1 LPASPTPPIPVK
13 LPVFPCT
20 AWLLLAL
27 LHPAPVSADAAV
39 GQRIDALS
47 QRIGQNPADQVLL
60 LQRAMAYA
68 ESNQPDLALADVLR
82 AEEAGDPVEAAFT
95 HGVLLYRA
103 GDYASALPYFN
114 RYLQAYP
121 QDRGS
126 LDYRARLLRD
136 TGKNREALAD
146 YETLLGLSDSLD
158 PGYYIAT
165 ARLLA
170 GLPDRGVDEA
180 LALLDKRVAQRG
192 PITPLQRYAIELEK
206 GRGNYQRAI
215 ERMARLDQRLKA
227 TPQWQVEVAELL
239 LMDARPGE
247 ALPYLSVAREQLES
261 GRTTAVRRELLATT
275 IRLQAEAQRAGSG
288 PGATR

>member
-1 LPASPTPPIPVK
+1 MKSSLLLSCAV
-13 LPVFPCT
+13 
-20 AWLLLAL
+20 LLLATL
-27 LHPAPVSADAAV
+27 LQPGPAAADAAV
-39 GQRIDALS
+39 TDRIGALS
-47 QRIGQNPADQVLL
+47 RRLEQTPYDQTLL
-60 LQRAMAYA
+60 LQRALAYA
-68 ESNQPDLALADVLR
+68 EDNQPDLALADVLR

-215 ERMARLDQRLKA
+215 ERMAGLDQRLKA

-247 ALPYLSVAREQLES
+247 ALPYLAVAREQLES
-261 GRTTAVRRELLATT
+261 GRPTALRRELLATT

-288 PGATR
+288 PGAAR

>member
-1 LPASPTPPIPVK
+1 MKSSLLLSCAV
-13 LPVFPCT
+13 
-20 AWLLLAL
+20 LLLATL
-27 LHPAPVSADAAV
+27 LQPGPAAADAAV
-39 GQRIDALS
+39 TDRIGALS
-47 QRIGQNPADQVLL
+47 RRLEQTPYDQTLL
-60 LQRAMAYA
+60 LQRALAYA
-68 ESNQPDLALADVLR
+68 EDNQPDLALADVLR

-215 ERMARLDQRLKA
+215 ERMAGLDQRLKA

-247 ALPYLSVAREQLES
+247 ALPYLAVAREQLES
-261 GRTTAVRRELLATT
+261 GRTTALRRELLATT

-288 PGATR
+288 PGAAR

>member
-1 LPASPTPPIPVK
+1 VK
-13 LPVFPCT
+13 SSLLLSCAV
-20 AWLLLAL
+20 LLLATL
-27 LHPAPVSADAAV
+27 LQPGPAAADAAV
-39 GQRIDALS
+39 TDRIGALS
-47 QRIGQNPADQVLL
+47 RRLEQTPYDQTLL
-60 LQRAMAYA
+60 LQRALAYA
-68 ESNQPDLALADVLR
+68 EDNQPDLALADVLR

-215 ERMARLDQRLKA
+215 ERMAGLDQRLKA

-247 ALPYLSVAREQLES
+247 ALPYLAVAREQLES
-261 GRTTAVRRELLATT
+261 GRPTALRRELLATT

-288 PGATR
+288 PGAAR

>member
-1 LPASPTPPIPVK
+1 MKSSLLLSCAV
-13 LPVFPCT
+13 
-20 AWLLLAL
+20 LLLATL
-27 LHPAPVSADAAV
+27 LQPGPAAADAAV
-39 GQRIDALS
+39 TDRIGALS
-47 QRIGQNPADQVLL
+47 RRLEQTPYDQTLL
-60 LQRAMAYA
+60 LQRALAYG
-68 ESNQPDLALADVLR
+68 EDNQPDLALADVLR

-215 ERMARLDQRLKA
+215 ERMAGLDQRLKA

-247 ALPYLSVAREQLES
+247 ALPYLAVAREQLES
-261 GRTTAVRRELLATT
+261 GRPTALRRELLETT

-288 PGATR
+288 PGAAR